1 MEQIQTSSR
10 KSSWLSIVVILGL
23 IGFACYELWQAWP
36 SLVLSSIKWQREI
49 NGQLSDLLYDA
60 KNNSLAAGISLAGLI
75 FIYGALHSLGPGHG
89 KMIVTTYLAT
99 NPTKIRASLTMTI
112 VSALMQAVVAVA
124 LVSTLLAVFNASMRQ
139 ISSQADQFILFSS
152 FAVVALGA
160 WVGLKAIKKLIK
172 AKFSTTSEI
181 KQQESAD
188 KSAPQL
194 TISAIKPLQS
204 SSLNAIDVVNTK
216 PTPVLASN
224 TFHTHQHDNNGV
236 SGCGHKHVVSADE
249 INNATTWKEYAGI
262 IFSIGIRPC
271 TGAVMVLLF
280 ANMVGIYWLGVVSA
294 FVMALGTAMT
304 TSIIAIMTIT
314 GKSLVKRYLNHNP
327 NSNSQAGTWAQLI
340 GGIILVLFGL
350 LLVSS
355 HSAGISPVL

>member
-60 KNNSLAAGISLAGLI
+60 KNNSLAAGISLAGLS

-160 WVGLKAIKKLIK
+160 WVGLKAIKKLIQ
-172 AKFSTTSEI
+172 AKFSTPPEI
-181 KQQESAD
+181 KQQELAD
-188 KSAPQL
+188 KSAPKF

-204 SSLNAIDVVNTK
+204 SSSNSINAVNTK
-216 PTPVLASN
+216 PTPALTS
-224 TFHTHQHDNNGV
+224 TIFHTHQHDNNGV
-236 SGCGHKHVVSADE
+236 CGCGHKHVVSADE

-355 HSAGISPVL
+355 HSSGISPVL